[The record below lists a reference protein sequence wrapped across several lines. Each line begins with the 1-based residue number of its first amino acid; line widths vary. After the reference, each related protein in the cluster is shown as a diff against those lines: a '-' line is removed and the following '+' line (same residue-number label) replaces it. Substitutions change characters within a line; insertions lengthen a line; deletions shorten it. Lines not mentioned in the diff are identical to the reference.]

1 MKLTFKCFK
10 CKKEISKNNSNM
22 ITFYSV
28 STTEKN
34 ENEYSFCSQA
44 CLDGF
49 FRDRMQ
55 FKAIVKN
62 LEKEK

>member
-1 MKLTFKCFK
+1 MKSKFKCFK
-10 CKKEISKNNSNM
+10 CKKEISKNHFSM

-28 STTEKN
+28 STTERN
-34 ENEYSFCSQA
+34 ENEYNFCSQG

-55 FKAIVKN
+55 FKAIVRN